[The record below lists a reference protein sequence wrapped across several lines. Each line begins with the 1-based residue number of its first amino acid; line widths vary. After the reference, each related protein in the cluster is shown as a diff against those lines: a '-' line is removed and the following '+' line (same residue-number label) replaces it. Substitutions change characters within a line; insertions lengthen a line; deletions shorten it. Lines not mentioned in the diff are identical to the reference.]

1 MFCVVLFPDVRSG
14 ELVAIKICLSTENEI
29 AALEHEAS
37 ALQLLRS
44 SASRLVQP
52 GEVHIR
58 NPNKAQ
64 GPKGRIPSLIF
75 YGPSGEQA
83 ICSKQKILSN
93 H

>member
-1 MFCVVLFPDVRSG
+1 MLCFVAFPDVRTG

-44 SASRLVQP
+44 NASRLIQT
-52 GEVHIR
+52 GEMHDR

-75 YGPSGEQA
+75 YGPSGEQS
-83 ICSKQKILSN
+83 IKITKCTV
-93 H
+93 